1 MLMKWEVS
9 VGSYYQMDV
18 TKHIFTLQ
26 YSWHRD
32 PRMLLDTPL
41 DYSSAVVKAYY

>member
-26 YSWHRD
+26 YRD
-32 PRMLLDTPL
+32 PCMLLDTPL